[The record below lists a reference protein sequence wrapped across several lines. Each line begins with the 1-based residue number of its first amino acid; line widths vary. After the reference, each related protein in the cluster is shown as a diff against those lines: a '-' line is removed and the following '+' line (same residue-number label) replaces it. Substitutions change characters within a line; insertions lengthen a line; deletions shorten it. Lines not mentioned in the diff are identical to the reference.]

1 MVETDFSGNFT
12 NERNCKEND
21 IGTVLT
27 EGSIETKKNLKDEEY
42 TQLTIEVEINGK
54 KLEHSPRTRE
64 GQKLQ
69 DAWGVDSKE
78 WVGKQFTC
86 KIVHY
91 NAYGQEKT
99 CVEIEP
105 IVEAK

>member
-1 MVETDFSGNFT
+1 MVKTDFSGNFT
-12 NERNCKEND
+12 NERNCKEGD

-27 EGSIETKKNLKDEEY
+27 EGVVEEKENLQGDKY
-42 TQLTIEVEINGK
+42 SQLTINVEINK
-54 KLEHSPRTRE
+54 KELEHSPRTKE

-69 DAWGVDSKE
+69 DAWGIDSKD

-91 NAYGQEKT
+91 RAYGQEKT
-99 CVEIEP
+99 CVELEP
-105 IVEAK
+105 VKEK

>member
-12 NERNCKEND
+12 NERNCKEGD

-27 EGSIETKKNLKDEEY
+27 EGAVEEKENLQGDKY
-42 TQLTIEVEINGK
+42 IQLTFKVEINK
-54 KLEHSPRTRE
+54 KELEHSPRTKE

-69 DAWGVDSKE
+69 DAWGIDSKD

-91 NAYGQEKT
+91 RAYGQEKT

-105 IVEAK
+105 AK